1 MIIARR
7 EELVEN
13 YHGTPVADP
22 YRWLE
27 DDHSPETV
35 AWASAQRERTEA
47 FLAAI
52 PVRDRLR
59 ARLTELWNYPRQSVP
74 LKAGG
79 NYVYTH
85 NDGLQNQSVLYVR
98 EGLNGEPQ
106 VLLDPNTLSDD
117 GTVALTNLALSKDGR
132 YLVWGVS
139 SSGSDWQELR
149 IRDVDSGSDLPEVI
163 RWCRFATIAW
173 RPDGSGFYYDRLP
186 AEGTVAAQDENYYS
200 RVCWHTLGTD
210 QSDDPIIYER
220 PDWKELRFEPAI
232 TDDGRFLVITAEIG
246 TDPETRIYY
255 RRLDS
260 DGPFITLTDEADA
273 RYELIDNDGDAL
285 LFLTDLNAPLG
296 RVIAIDTARPE
307 RELWREVIPEG
318 EEALDTV
325 HAAGDGLLVLSLR
338 DAQHRLRLHARAG
351 DLLREIELPAPGA
364 VEGIW
369 SRAGDPELFLAFTSF
384 LYPATPY
391 RCDLAS
397 GTLTALQPP
406 ELKFDLDAY
415 ETTQGFATSNDGTRI
430 PVYVTHRKGLTLDG
444 NNPTLLYAYGGF
456 NINLMPDFETE
467 RLAWLEVG
475 GVYAQ
480 AVLRGGSEYGE
491 EWHRAGMLGNKQNVF
506 DDFIAAAEWLIEQGY
521 TRVEQLA
528 INGRSNGGLLTAA
541 CLTQRPDLYGA
552 VVCEVP
558 VIDMLR
564 YHKFTVGHFWTG
576 EYGNAEADPE
586 HFRFMYAYSP
596 LHNVREGTAY
606 PPTLITTAD
615 TDDRVVPGHARK
627 FAATLQADQGGDA
640 PILLRVES
648 KAGHGMGKPTAKL
661 IAERA
666 DVLAFLFE
674 VLLVEPHAA

>member
-1 MIIARR
+1 MIPARR
-7 EELVEN
+7 SDVVDD

-27 DDHSPETV
+27 DDHDPETV
-35 AWASAQRERTEA
+35 AWAAAQRDRTEV
-47 FLAAI
+47 FLATI
-52 PVRDRLR
+52 PARERLR
-59 ARLTELWNYPRQSVP
+59 ARLTELWNYPRQSIP

-79 NYVYTH
+79 DYVYTR
-85 NDGLQNQSVLYVR
+85 NDGLQNQAVLYVR
-98 EGLNGEPQ
+98 EGLNGPLQ

-149 IRDVDSGSDLPEVI
+149 IRDVDSGEDLPDVLH
-163 RWCRFATIAW
+163 WCRFAKIAW
-173 RPDGSGFYYDRLP
+173 HPDSSGFYYDRLP
-186 AEGTVAAQDENYYS
+186 AEGAVAEEDQNFYN
-200 RVCWHTLGTD
+200 RVYWHAVGTD
-210 QSDDPIIYER
+210 QAGDVLIYER
-220 PDWKELRFEPAI
+220 PDWKELRFEPSI
-232 TDDGRFLVITAEIG
+232 TDDGRFLVITAEVG

-260 DGPFITLTDEADA
+260 DGPFTTLTDEADA
-273 RYELIDNDGDAL
+273 RYELIDNDGDAF
-285 LFLTDLNAPLG
+285 LFLTNLDAPLG
-296 RVIAIDTARPE
+296 RVIAIDTAHPE
-307 RELWREVIPEG
+307 RAQWREIIAEG
-318 EEALDTV
+318 AETLDSV
-325 HAAGDGLLVLSLR
+325 HAAGDGLLAISMR
-338 DAQHRLRLHARAG
+338 DAQHCLRLYSRSG
-351 DLLREIELPAPGA
+351 ELVREIELPAPGA
-364 VEGIW
+364 VEKIW
-369 SRAGDPELFLAFTSF
+369 SERGDPEFFLAFTSF
-384 LYPATPY
+384 LYPATPF
-391 RCDLAS
+391 RCDLAT
-397 GTLTALQPP
+397 GTLTPLHLPALN
-406 ELKFDLDAY
+406 FDLDGY
-415 ETTQGFATSNDGTRI
+415 ETRQDFASSRDGTRI
-430 PVYVTHRKGLTLDG
+430 PVFVTHRKGLALNGD
-444 NNPTLLYAYGGF
+444 NPTLLYAYGGF
-456 NINLMPDFETE
+456 NVNIKPDFDTE
-467 RLAWLEVG
+467 RLAWLEAG

-480 AVLRGGSEYGE
+480 AVLRGGNEYGE
-491 EWHRAGMLGNKQNVF
+491 EWHRAGMLANKRNVF

-521 TRVEQLA
+521 TRIERLA

-552 VVCEVP
+552 VVCEMP

-596 LHNVREGTAY
+596 LHNVREGVAY

-627 FAATLQADQGGDA
+627 FAATLQAAQGGDA

-648 KAGHGMGKPTAKL
+648 KAGHGMGRPTTKV

-674 VLLVEPHAA
+674 VLDISHET